1 MAATPRCPIIGV
13 KFHHAAEV
21 HKAISDVAENM
32 IINEIFQKNVQKLME
47 AKAEKKEK
55 IIAALN
61 DLKANFKTYDLI
73 EVSDSFFAY
82 KPVLESLRSMA
93 SVPLAN
99 ELVHLR
105 DNGLRPEYLPSSVRL
120 PASFNNLECDLENWS
135 HSSVVE
141 QTTLNESQSK
151 ALHLALTS
159 KVALIQG
166 PPGTGKTF
174 VGSLIAQVIRQ
185 NTDESILVICY
196 TNHALDQFL
205 EYMLRLGEN
214 KGV

>member
-1 MAATPRCPIIGV
+1 MSENKII
-13 KFHHAAEV
+13 
-21 HKAISDVAENM
+21 D
-32 IINEIFQKNVQKLME
+32 EIFQKNVQNLAE

-55 IIAALN
+55 IEAVLN
-61 DLKANFKTYDLI
+61 DLKANFNTYDVI

-82 KPVLESLRSMA
+82 RPVLRSLRSMA
-93 SVPLAN
+93 SVPLAY

-105 DNGLRPEYLPSSVRL
+105 DHGPRPEYLNRKVRL
-120 PASFNNLECDLENWS
+120 PVSFNSAKCDLDNWS
-135 HSSVVE
+135 HSSIVE
-141 QTTLNESQSK
+141 QTTSNESQSR

-159 KVALIQG
+159 RVALIQG

-196 TNHALDQFL
+196 TNHALDQNL

-214 KGV
+214 